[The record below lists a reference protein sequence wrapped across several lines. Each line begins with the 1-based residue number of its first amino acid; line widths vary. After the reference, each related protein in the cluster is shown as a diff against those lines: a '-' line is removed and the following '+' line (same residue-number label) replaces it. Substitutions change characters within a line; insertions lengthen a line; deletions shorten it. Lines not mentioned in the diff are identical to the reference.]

1 MTEAQE
7 SMPATANSA
16 AVKTV
21 LIWGGVLSLV
31 VTARFMANDE
41 PTRRHGL

>member
-21 LIWGGVLSLV
+21 LIWGGVF
-31 VTARFMANDE
+31 ARCDRPF
-41 PTRRHGL
+41 HGKR